1 MSIYAANRMGHVSTA
16 TAVAN
21 ESYGANDIG
30 QILYESQLNDQALF
44 EAIVVSDLRELKGI
58 REGTLLESEITA
70 LNEASIK
77 GFFENVKARL
87 KKFWEKV
94 KGVFKNVIAKIA
106 VFVAKDGKKFV
117 KVFESN
123 YKGFKGEPIKNC
135 RLLLF
140 GNTGKEANDYFDFP
154 EVESIKKEIEAK
166 KNAEKIDKT
175 AIIAEELAK
184 SIGRKGK
191 SYSPKEYKIEVKKML
206 FDDQTRDV
214 DERNVTAV
222 INYAKDILNTGAKS
236 IKDLRDME
244 KDIEKGIK
252 KAEKEIKD
260 AEKAALGDSPSKE
273 AKKDNSNVIRNI
285 SALVSAYEQ
294 VTSIVMGTATAAVRA
309 NIRNAY
315 SILNKIMHQS
325 MGSSSVTTESA
336 CIVAEETFDDALN
349 TNMEE
354 LDQDTKEAIEN
365 VIDAADPDIK
375 DE

>member
-1 MSIYAANRMGHVSTA
+1 MSIYSNNRMGHVSTA

-44 EAIVVSDLRELKGI
+44 EAIVVSDLREIKGI

-94 KGVFKNVIAKIA
+94 KGVFKSIIAKIA
-106 VFVAKDGKKFV
+106 LFVAKDGKEFV
-117 KVFESN
+117 KVFEKN
-123 YKGFKGEPIKNC
+123 YKGFKGEPIKDC

-140 GNTGKEANDYFDFP
+140 GNSGKEANDYFNFP
-154 EVESIKKEIEAK
+154 EIESIKKSIESK
-166 KNAEKIDKT
+166 KNDEKIDKSS
-175 AIIAEELAK
+175 IIGVELAK
-184 SIGRKGK
+184 SIGHNSK
-191 SYSPKEYKIEVKKML
+191 SYTPKEYKIEVKKML
-206 FDDQTRDV
+206 FDQTHDV
-214 DERNVTAV
+214 NEKNASAV
-222 INYAKDILNTGAKS
+222 ITYAKDILNTGAKS
-236 IKDLRDME
+236 IKDLREME
-244 KDIEKGIK
+244 KEIEKGIK

-273 AKKDNSNVIRNI
+273 AKKNNNNVIRNI

-325 MGSSSVTTESA
+325 MGSSSVNTESA
-336 CIVAEETFDDALN
+336 CILAEETFDNDLN

-365 VIDAADPDIK
+365 VIDAADPDI